1 MNSFIVGISTGNK
14 DVKMSAGEIECSVLN
29 FDFIKQCN
37 NHGAQVNIIPQQ
49 NRESINLSGINA
61 LIVTG
66 CLLYTSPSPRDG
78 LLSRMPSSA

>member
-66 CLLYTSPSPRDG
+66 GGAVSYTHLTLPTT
-78 LLSRMPSSA
+78 LSV